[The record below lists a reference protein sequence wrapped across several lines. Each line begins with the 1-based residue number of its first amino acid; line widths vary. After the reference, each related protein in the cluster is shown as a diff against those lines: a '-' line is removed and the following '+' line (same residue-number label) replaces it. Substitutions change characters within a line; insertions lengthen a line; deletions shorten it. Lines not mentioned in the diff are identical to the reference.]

1 MRAQLMQNINILL
14 AGKPLREKFLGKFTS
29 LLKKKVG
36 GPMVMRNL
44 WTTSAV
50 ANPYRRSWGTLAV
63 NIFMFRGMRSK

>member
-1 MRAQLMQNINILL
+1 MLSIHMRAQLMQNINLLL

-44 WTTSAV
+44 
-50 ANPYRRSWGTLAV
+50 
-63 NIFMFRGMRSK
+63 